1 MLQGK
6 TSKPNPWQCTPTAHQ
21 PHFHGKPAWEKIRA
35 SQSLPLTLFLRR
47 HSSSHQLLD
56 IPQHQRAMQLFPVM
70 QTGGSARN
78 IRSLSPL
85 PSLLGGNRALP
96 GFGLHKTATQKQSKD
111 SDYLNQLG
119 WGQTAALNCKSTCEM
134 WALHCLQAEE
144 KAKEA
149 LKGCSAHN
157 PWDKGKEGKEGKEGK
172 PQYPCPAL
180 GHTAQ
185 LTTCLFQQFLPWL
198 PHCYQQ
204 DSLQVKGG
212 EFKFT
217 QIRIRIW

>member
-1 MLQGK
+1 MHSHCTSATLPWKASMGKDQGIPIPSSDPLLEETQLI
-6 TSKPNPWQCTPTAHQ
+6 TSTAGHTPAPKGHAAISCDADRGVSKKHQ
-21 PHFHGKPAWEKIRA
+21 
-35 SQSLPLTLFLRR
+35 
-47 HSSSHQLLD
+47 QLE
-56 IPQHQRAMQLFPVM
+56 PPPF
-70 QTGGSARN
+70 TS
-78 IRSLSPL
+78 
-85 PSLLGGNRALP
+85 GGNRALP

-157 PWDKGKEGKEGKEGK
+157 SWDKGKEGKEGKEGK